1 MKLKIEHLNC
11 HFGKKRVL
19 DNLSLQVNSGEIIHL
34 VGANGS
40 GKSTLLKVIIGAVPF
55 SQGKV
60 ILNPETYVG
69 ALIENP
75 QFFEYQSARDN
86 IEYLAK
92 LRHHLDRA
100 YFKQLFSDFDLDYN
114 DRTRIKKYSL
124 GMRQKVGIIQ
134 AFMEHQDLILLDEP
148 TRGLDKASLKVF
160 ANYIKQLAATQKAII
175 IASHDQLEE
184 IPFTQT

>member
-100 YFKQLFSDFDLDYN
+100 YLSNCFQILIWIITTGLELKNIHWGCGRKWVLFKHLWSI
-114 DRTRIKKYSL
+114 RI
-124 GMRQKVGIIQ
+124 
-134 AFMEHQDLILLDEP
+134 
-148 TRGLDKASLKVF
+148 
-160 ANYIKQLAATQKAII
+160 
-175 IASHDQLEE
+175 
-184 IPFTQT
+184 